1 MIIPNNLFE
10 DNYKNYMIDEASI
23 ENIYNVFND
32 TINYQEQLD
41 EEYTDISLSFF
52 ESLTE
57 AKRTKSESMT
67 LFTSKMISIYKIY
80 TDNFQRRF
88 YSFSKAFSKK
98 LSDDVETFK
107 EYDKFLSNYDKKGND
122 LNVGNTRFK
131 YTHVFDNEVP
141 SRKVLDTLIEYRL
154 DMDKIIN
161 FSGSSVDKLKLIKDE
176 YSKLSDYIK
185 SGKCYSDARGKLLG
199 TNEQINAEN
208 FPDEI
213 FKVFRDGGKVL
224 SERVTPN
231 EVVEAYTRYKKYDNL
246 VADLAR
252 ERRDVHKEYMQ
263 YLKYIKSIDIAGLQ
277 QCFGEAGAEFDKF
290 YAMYIKMRADQLIR
304 LSQLNDQVIAGK
316 LDAIVKSY
324 IQDRSILIAACGNMQ
339 EEIKYNDVETLD
351 EYAIALETQRYN
363 SIRCYLAM
371 LEACGMDSISLN
383 ESTIISLD
391 EAAFDNLKNFL
402 INICKK
408 ISDVLGQFGARVDDL
423 MNADKKFLADNK
435 NIILSDVKIQKPFK
449 LDNYYPYGSLVKKV
463 SALNF
468 KGISS
473 AELEAKAENKQW
485 QTPEDY
491 IKTDGKPNIEGF
503 VYNPDAGIKE
513 QVLKALKG
521 EPITIG
527 GNQVGPQMRQ
537 NLFNYCTNEF
547 PNMKELTNADLAAL
561 KQFGKAMD
569 TYLASAKNGTQ
580 TQFNQEVNVKSSSEV
595 QAQNASYT
603 YEDTMRIYFNEDGVD
618 IKPVDSDPNAA
629 GIPKNQAAA
638 DADNKKAEADSK
650 KEKETAISNAVKSYI
665 KANSQIMSAKMS
677 AIVTAEKQ
685 SMKILKWY
693 VKEYNNQTGKGK
705 EKPANKNNP
714 EGGNQNKENE
724 SIAANIKG

>member
-10 DNYKNYMIDEASI
+10 DNYNNSIIDKSSI
-23 ENIYNVFND
+23 EDIYNIFDD
-32 TINYQEQLD
+32 TINYQDQLD
-41 EEYTDISLSFF
+41 EEYTDISLDFF

-57 AKRTKSESMT
+57 AQRSKSESVT
-67 LFTSKMISIYKIY
+67 LFTSKMITIYKVY
-80 TDNFQRRF
+80 TDNFQKRF
-88 YSFSKAFSKK
+88 YAFSKAFSKK
-98 LSDDVETFK
+98 LSDDKETFK
-107 EYDKFLSNYDKKGND
+107 EYDRFLSNFAKKGNKGV
-122 LNVGNTRFK
+122 NIGNTRFT
-131 YTHVFDNEVP
+131 YTHIFDNEVP
-141 SRKVLDTLIEYRL
+141 SRKVLDTLIEYRI
-154 DMDKIIN
+154 DMDKIVD
-161 FSGSSVDKLKLIKDE
+161 FKGSSIDKLKLIKDE
-176 YSKLSDYIK
+176 YTTLSDYIK

-199 TNEQINAEN
+199 TNKQINAEN

-224 SERVTPN
+224 SEHVTPN

-252 ERRDVHKEYMQ
+252 ERRDIHREYMQ

-277 QCFGEAGAEFDKF
+277 QCFGDAGAEFDKF

-339 EEIKYNDVETLD
+339 DDIKYSDAESID
-351 EYAIALETQRYN
+351 EYAIVLETQRYN

-371 LEACGMDSISLN
+371 LEACGMDSIPLN

-435 NIILSDVKIQKPFK
+435 NIILSDVKIQKSFK

-468 KGISS
+468 KGVSS

-595 QAQNASYT
+595 QAQNASFT
-603 YEDTMRIYFNEDGVD
+603 YEDTMRTYFNEVD
-618 IKPVDSDPNAA
+618 INSADTDPNAA

-638 DADNKKAEADSK
+638 DADNKKAEADNK
-650 KEKETAISNAVKSYI
+650 KEKETAISNAIKSYI

-693 VKEYNNQTGKGK
+693 VKEYNNQTNKGK

-714 EGGNQNKENE
+714 EGRQNNNQ
-724 SIAANIKG
+724 SISDAIG